1 MERNGRPVSYSED
14 AINWDG
20 TRKVTGELEIGE
32 FMG

>member
-1 MERNGRPVSYSED
+1 MERNGRPVSYSD